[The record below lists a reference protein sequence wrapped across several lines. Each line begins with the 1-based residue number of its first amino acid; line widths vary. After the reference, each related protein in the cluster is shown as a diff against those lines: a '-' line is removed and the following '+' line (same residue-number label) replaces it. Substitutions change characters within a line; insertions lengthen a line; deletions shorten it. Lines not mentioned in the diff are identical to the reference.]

1 MSASGW
7 IQLLVFLV
15 SLVALGWPLGRW
27 IATVSEG
34 ELPRWLSPLGRIER
48 GLYRAAGVD
57 ANAGM
62 GWKQYALALL
72 AFNVIGLLATYAL
85 QRFQGVLP
93 LNPQGMGGVG
103 ADSSFNTAIS
113 FVTNTNWQGYGG
125 ESTLSYLTQ
134 MLVLAVQNF
143 VSAATGIAV
152 VLALIR
158 AFAARSV
165 ATIGNFWA
173 DLTRTTLYVL
183 LPLSLVFAVFLVGQG
198 AIQNFDAYKDVSTL
212 ELTTYPQPKVGADG
226 QPLKDATGATLME
239 DVTTATQRLAM
250 GPVASQE
257 AIKLLGTNGGGFF
270 NANSAHPYE
279 NPTPLSNFF
288 QMLAIFLIPVALL
301 STFGR
306 MVGDMRQGGAIF
318 VAMALMFVVAVGLG
332 TSAEQSGNPR
342 LTMLGVDQN
351 ASVTQPGGNME
362 GKEAR
367 FGINAT
373 TLFAAVT
380 TAASCGAVNAMHD
393 SFTPIGGAVPLVLI
407 QLGEVVFGGV
417 GSGLYG
423 MLIFAMLAVF
433 VAGLMIGRTP
443 EYLGKKIESFEMKM
457 VALAILVTP
466 IVVLAGTALAVATE
480 AGRAGVLNPGP
491 HGFSE
496 VLYALTSAANNNG
509 SAFAGLSANTPFYN
523 ALLGAA
529 MWLGRFGVI
538 VPVLAIAG
546 SLAAK
551 KRLPVTAGTLPTH
564 GPLFVG
570 LLIGTVL
577 LVGLLN
583 YVPALALGP
592 VVEHLML
599 GASR

>member
-1 MSASGW
+1 
-7 IQLLVFLV
+7 
-15 SLVALGWPLGRW
+15 
-27 IATVSEG
+27 
-34 ELPRWLSPLGRIER
+34 
-48 GLYRAAGVD
+48 
-57 ANAGM
+57 
-62 GWKQYALALL
+62 
-72 AFNVIGLLATYAL
+72 
-85 QRFQGVLP
+85 
-93 LNPQGMGGVG
+93 
-103 ADSSFNTAIS
+103 
-113 FVTNTNWQGYGG
+113 
-125 ESTLSYLTQ
+125 
-134 MLVLAVQNF
+134 
-143 VSAATGIAV
+143 
-152 VLALIR
+152 
-158 AFAARSV
+158 
-165 ATIGNFWA
+165 
-173 DLTRTTLYVL
+173 
-183 LPLSLVFAVFLVGQG
+183 
-198 AIQNFDAYKDVSTL
+198 
-212 ELTTYPQPKVGADG
+212 
-226 QPLKDATGATLME
+226 ME

-301 STFGR
+301 FTFGR
-306 MVGDMRQGGAIF
+306 MVGDMRQSSAIF
-318 VAMALMFVVAVGLG
+318 VAMALMFAVAVGVG

-393 SFTPIGGAVPLVLI
+393 SFAPIGGAVPLVLI